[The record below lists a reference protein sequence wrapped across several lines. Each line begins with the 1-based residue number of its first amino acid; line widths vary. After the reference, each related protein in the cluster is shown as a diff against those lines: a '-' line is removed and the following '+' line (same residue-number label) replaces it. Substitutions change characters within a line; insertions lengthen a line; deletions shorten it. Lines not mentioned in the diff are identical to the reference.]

1 MVGCRL
7 LGCELG
13 SKLYKALSL
22 AESEDLEL
30 QTTITTTST
39 AINMSSPK
47 SEKLP
52 QFLNGTPLSKSRSN
66 RLVPAVVLLS
76 VLLSLPIFLFFH
88 YTWHHS
94 QHAINPSSPPA
105 HFLHDHHHHSSY
117 DAQLPKLGDLIPS
130 KDTLKGGTIMPK
142 MGNATAKAELGRATW
157 KVPQTDLIIFLLMVK
172 FMHTMTARFP
182 EKPTAD
188 EREALKAFI
197 YLFSRF
203 VAFPISL
210 YPCGDCA
217 RHFQEL
223 LKRYPPQV
231 SPTSLYLLTTSSRNV
246 ASLHLC
252 SLHNLVNERLGKPEY
267 NCTSLLENY
276 DCGCGHD
283 EKDAKKDDKS
293 SFLNSVPLMSPAF

>member
-1 MVGCRL
+1 MG
-7 LGCELG
+7 G
-13 SKLYKALSL
+13 SPYPALSRP
-22 AESEDLEL
+22 ADQPNNTPPSNDLRIARAQEP
-30 QTTITTTST
+30 QQEAKMNVST
-39 AINMSSPK
+39 K
-47 SEKLP
+47 EKLP
-52 QFLNGTPLSKSRSN
+52 QYYHPNPTAIKTRTISN
-66 RLVPAVVLLS
+66 RLLPTIILFS

-88 YTWHHS
+88 YTWNQPHS
-94 QHAINPSSPPA
+94 IHPTNPFPSTNPLPSNSFRHPHDA
-105 HFLHDHHHHSSY
+105 HID
-117 DAQLPKLGDLIPS
+117 DALPKLGDLIPS

-142 MGNATAKAELGRATW
+142 MANATAKAELGRATW
-157 KVPQTDLIIFLLMVK
+157 K

-182 EKPTAD
+182 ENPTPD

-197 YLFSRF
+197 YLFSR
-203 VAFPISL
+203 L

-223 LKRYPPQV
+223 LKQYPPQ
-231 SPTSLYLLTTSSRNV
+231 TSSRNV

-283 EKDAKKDDKS
+283 EKEAGEKPNE
-293 SFLNSVPLMSPAF
+293 SFLSNVPLMTPAF

>member
-1 MVGCRL
+1 MMISSNVS
-7 LGCELG
+7 
-13 SKLYKALSL
+13 SK
-22 AESEDLEL
+22 
-30 QTTITTTST
+30 
-39 AINMSSPK
+39 
-47 SEKLP
+47 EKLP
-52 QFLNGTPLSKSRSN
+52 QYYHPNNTASSTIKSRTIST
-66 RLVPAVVLLS
+66 RLLPSIILFS

-88 YTWHHS
+88 YTWNH
-94 QHAINPSSPPA
+94 QPSSSTHLLSQTNPFSTPSSSSSPIDTFK
-105 HFLHDHHHHSSY
+105 HPHDPKTSGS
-117 DAQLPKLGDLIPS
+117 DLPKLGELIPS
-130 KDTLKGGTIMPK
+130 KETLKGGTIMPK
-142 MGNATAKAELGRATW
+142 MANATAKAELGRATW
-157 KVPQTDLIIFLLMVK
+157 K

-197 YLFSRF
+197 YLFSR
-203 VAFPISL
+203 L

-223 LKRYPPQV
+223 LKQYPPQ
-231 SPTSLYLLTTSSRNV
+231 TSSRNV

-283 EKDAKKDDKS
+283 EKLDPKQS
-293 SFLNSVPLMSPAF
+293 STSFLNTVPLMTPAF

>member
-1 MVGCRL
+1 MNVL
-7 LGCELG
+7 
-13 SKLYKALSL
+13 SK
-22 AESEDLEL
+22 
-30 QTTITTTST
+30 
-39 AINMSSPK
+39 
-47 SEKLP
+47 EKLP
-52 QFLNGTPLSKSRSN
+52 QYSYHHPSPTAIKSRTITN
-66 RLVPAVVLLS
+66 RVLPSIILFS

-88 YTWHHS
+88 YTWNHS
-94 QHAINPSSPPA
+94 SSIHPSTSHPSFAHTPA
-105 HFLHDHHHHSSY
+105 SSSSSENFRHPHDHTSAEEHE
-117 DAQLPKLGDLIPS
+117 LPKLGDMIPS

-142 MGNATAKAELGRATW
+142 MANATAKAELGRATW
-157 KVPQTDLIIFLLMVK
+157 K

-197 YLFSRF
+197 YLFSR
-203 VAFPISL
+203 L

-223 LKRYPPQV
+223 LKQYPPQ
-231 SPTSLYLLTTSSRNV
+231 TSSRNV

-283 EKDAKKDDKS
+283 EKEALKKLKKPNE
-293 SFLNSVPLMSPAF
+293 SFLDNLSLMTPAF

>member
-1 MVGCRL
+1 
-7 LGCELG
+7 
-13 SKLYKALSL
+13 
-22 AESEDLEL
+22 
-30 QTTITTTST
+30 
-39 AINMSSPK
+39 
-47 SEKLP
+47 
-52 QFLNGTPLSKSRSN
+52 
-66 RLVPAVVLLS
+66 VPAVVLLS

-88 YTWHHS
+88 YTWNHS
-94 QHAINPSSPPA
+94 QHAINPSSA
-105 HFLHDHHHHSSY
+105 SAYFLHDHHHDSSP
-117 DAQLPKLGDLIPS
+117 DTPLPKLGDLIPS

-157 KVPQTDLIIFLLMVK
+157 K

-197 YLFSRF
+197 YLFSR
-203 VAFPISL
+203 L

-223 LKRYPPQV
+223 LKQYPPQ
-231 SPTSLYLLTTSSRNV
+231 TSSRNV

-293 SFLNSVPLMSPAF
+293 SFLNSVPFMSPAF